1 MAARSDGV
9 QKLTRLLTRTAVV
22 YEALAEAAQ
31 DTTRRLEQ
39 QDPVGLLSATAEA
52 DALVAQAKE
61 LEEQRQPLV
70 QSLLAARDLP
80 PETSLSSLLAALE
93 REPGPLHDAF
103 HRLRRAVLQLQESST
118 LNRRLL
124 ENGLA
129 YVQFSLRVL
138 SDAMGTPIYGD
149 SGRSH
154 GLPGG
159 RGFVDVRG

>member
-1 MAARSDGV
+1 MAPAADGV
-9 QKLTRLLTRTAVV
+9 QQLTQLLTRTADV

-31 DTTRRLEQ
+31 TTTRRLEE
-39 QDPVGLLSATAEA
+39 QDPVGLLSTTAEA
-52 DALVAQAKE
+52 DALLAQARE

-70 QSLLAARDLP
+70 DSLLAARNLP
-80 PETSLSSLLAALE
+80 PDTSLSDLLAAVE
-93 REPGPLHDAF
+93 HKPGPLHRAYG
-103 HRLRRAVLQLQESST
+103 RLREAVLQLQDACA

-129 YVQFSLRVL
+129 YVQFSLRLL
-138 SDAMGTPIYGD
+138 SDAVGTPIYGD